1 MTKRNRNSKPIIAVI
16 DTGIDKNV
24 SYSSD
29 IIENFELTI
38 AKKKVVILKDSI
50 DVVGHG
56 TKVASCIKKYCP
68 SAKLLIINIYGKN
81 GKHILFCY

>member
-68 SAKLLIINIYGKN
+68 SAKLLIINM
-81 GKHILFCY
+81 L